1 VVSSYGSCLKSSLTM
16 YRELSDH
23 HHSLRICANLCCS
36 GQLLLCIAPGALG
49 DGLHS
54 VKWHPKQSDT
64 LAVASASK
72 IFLLELGVVARTFR
86 GSPLPQSELNR
97 IAQVFSVP
105 SVRFSDPFER

>member
-1 VVSSYGSCLKSSLTM
+1 M